1 MTQQAII
8 NKQKFRRQGRVRRK
22 LRGSTARPRLT
33 VFRSGK
39 HISAQ
44 VIDDGRGVTLAAAS
58 TQQKDVGGGL
68 KSTADVEAAKK
79 VGKTVAE
86 RALAAGIQ
94 KVAFDRGHYKYHGR
108 VAALAQAAREAG
120 LVF

>member
-1 MTQQAII
+1 MSQQSII

-22 LRGSTARPRLT
+22 IRGNSDRPRLT

-44 VIDDGRGVTLAAAS
+44 VIDDGTGVTLAAAS
-58 TQQKDVGGGL
+58 TQQKELREEL
-68 KSTADVEAAKK
+68 KSTANLQAAKAI
-79 VGKTVAE
+79 GKTIAE
-86 RALAAGIQ
+86 RALAAGVQ
-94 KVAFDRGHYKYHGR
+94 KIAFDRGHYKYHGR
-108 VAALAQAAREAG
+108 IAALAQAAREAG